1 MVTTSILSAALEG
14 HTLLDNMPDR
24 KDEFDNLRI
33 MDGSFPL
40 DDVHLNIGEAD
51 AFYDAARK
59 GWSRESVC
67 TVVITGGGNVMDYY
81 LEQPSLHIIKTD
93 LPLIP
98 VVNSINEL
106 ADEYSRMSSLRRHLR
121 SSVSV
126 ADPVIEGAAT
136 AMGADIFYLSS
147 RMRVI
152 SLFREIACPD
162 FMDLEKGVIMDPAI
176 VAGIKDEW
184 TYRGDCVMRM
194 TPIEIDGIIQS
205 YLLVILHNNSREKF
219 NSDLLDLLRSNM
231 EDFIR
236 LSFSDMSI
244 SNDRFLTLATDIIS
258 GKIKDT
264 ESLRE
269 RVRRTPNVIKGQY
282 FMILMEC
289 ETLTDRMPPEI
300 IPLVTSILRNVYPIQ
315 YDNKLALLIQREKY
329 EKNLMSEL
337 RPLEHILDEYK
348 LYACVGNMARNLLSL
363 KADYDKLSKCLIFA
377 RTFCPDRKKRGF
389 FAEEYAMYNV
399 VDICCNAVADE
410 FHAEYVKLCCP
421 GAITLRYYDEKNGTN
436 NARLLRDYLLNGENL
451 TETALQ
457 HGIHRNTLTYRMGK
471 IREMIGE
478 DLTMPMMRF
487 RMMFSLLTLDYLDR
501 YRNRQVLYDPY
512 ESDIN

>member
-1 MVTTSILSAALEG
+1 MFTTSILSAGLEK

-24 KDEFDNLRI
+24 TDEFENVRI
-33 MDGSFPL
+33 MDGSMPL
-40 DDVHLNIGEAD
+40 DPRHLNIGEAD

-59 GWSRESVC
+59 GWNKDSVC
-67 TVVITGGGNVMDYY
+67 TVVIAGGGSLMDYY
-81 LEQPSLHIIKTD
+81 LEQPSLHIIITD

-106 ADEYSRMSSLRRHLR
+106 ADEYSRMSSLWRHLR

-126 ADPVIEGAAT
+126 SDPVIEGAAK
-136 AMGADIFYLSS
+136 AMNADIFYLSS
-147 RMRVI
+147 RLRVI
-152 SLFREIACPD
+152 SLCREIECGD
-162 FMDLEKGVIMDPAI
+162 FLDLEKGVIMDPTI
-176 VAGIKDEW
+176 VAGLKDEW
-184 TYRGDCVMRM
+184 THRGDYVIRM
-194 TPIEIDGIIQS
+194 TPIELDGIIQS
-205 YLLVILHNNSREKF
+205 YLLVILHNNSRERF
-219 NSDLLDLLRSNM
+219 NSDMLGLLRSNM
-231 EDFIR
+231 EDFTR
-236 LSFSDMSI
+236 LSFADRSLA
-244 SNDRFLTLATDIIS
+244 NDRFTTLATDIIS

-264 ESLRE
+264 ETLRE
-269 RVRRTPNVIKGQY
+269 RTMRTPNVIKGQY

-289 ETLTDRMPPEI
+289 EKLTDRMPSEI

-377 RTFCPDRKKRGF
+377 RTFCPDKKKRGF
-389 FAEEYAMYNV
+389 YAEEYAMYNV
-399 VDICCNAVADE
+399 VDICCNAVSDE

-421 GAITLRYYDEKNGTN
+421 GALTLRYYDDKNGTN
-436 NARLLRDYLLNGENL
+436 NAQLLRDYLLNGENL

-457 HGIHRNTLTYRMGK
+457 HGIHRNTLTYRLGK

-478 DLTMPMMRF
+478 DLSMPLMRF
-487 RMMFSLLTLDYLDR
+487 RMMFSLVTLDYLDS